1 MIEDGRK
8 RLFVDLDGTALTL
21 PMPKGR
27 GILGDCRKTSADQFI
42 SDRSYPKLGLCHQ
55 PS

>member
-21 PMPKGR
+21 PLPLGMGSVNASGNPCI
-27 GILGDCRKTSADQFI
+27 GIFRWEVL
-42 SDRSYPKLGLCHQ
+42 
-55 PS
+55 